1 MRFNRAVNY
10 REQRGETMKNKY
22 LSASL
27 GLYINYFV
35 HGMALI
41 IIAQNIDFLSKQ
53 WHTDNAGAAAVVSSL
68 GIGKLVAVFFSG
80 KLSDRFGRKLSVV
93 LGILFYVLFLGGILI
108 SPNVAVAYMLGISAG
123 VANSFLDTG
132 TYPALMEAFPKKSG
146 PANIII
152 KAFMQGGQF
161 VLPYLISFLIMRQ
174 LWFGWSFIVLIAVLC
189 VNLVFVLTR
198 TFPPMAADSPESQAA
213 EPQKARTL
221 HFSLNEICLILFGYV
236 AQTVLYIL
244 GQWIAKYGSEVVH
257 MSEGSSRLLVS
268 YGSLGAICCVLVTFL
283 LGNRGIKPIYFMMI
297 YTVMTAVV
305 SLVIWAFPVPAVCTA
320 GAVLLGYFSSGGLIQ
335 LGLTLLAEKSSRGKG
350 LVTSLYTIAEGVAI
364 FTIPLV
370 AAAIS
375 RVNIGGIFL
384 LNAAVALFGFVL
396 SLIVFTRDRQPVNE
410 AGVQAERARC

>member
-1 MRFNRAVNY
+1 
-10 REQRGETMKNKY
+10 MKNKY

>member
-1 MRFNRAVNY
+1 
-10 REQRGETMKNKY
+10 MKNKY

-53 WHTDNAGAAAVVSSL
+53 WNTDNAGAAAVVSSL

-80 KLSDRFGRKLSVV
+80 KLSDRFGRKPSVV
-93 LGILFYVLFLGGILI
+93 LGIFFYVLFLAGILI
-108 SPNVAVAYMLGISAG
+108 SPNVAVAYMFGISAG

-132 TYPALMEAFPKKSG
+132 TYPALMEAFPKKSA

-152 KAFMQGGQF
+152 KAFIQGGQF
-161 VLPYLISFLIMRQ
+161 VLPYLIGFLILRD
-174 LWFGWSFIVLIAVLC
+174 LWFGWSFIFLIAVLS
-189 VNLVFVLTR
+189 VNLVFILTR
-198 TFPPMAADSPESQAA
+198 TFPPMTDISQAS
-213 EPQKARTL
+213 EESRPQRVRTF
-221 HFSLNEICLILFGYV
+221 HFSLNEICLILFGFV
-236 AQTVLYIL
+236 AQTLLYIL

-268 YGSLGAICCVLVTFL
+268 YGSLGAICCVLVTFT
-283 LGNRGIKPIYFMMI
+283 LGNRGIKSIYFMML
-297 YTVMTAVV
+297 YTVMTAVI
-305 SLVIWAFPVPAVCTA
+305 SLVIWAFPVPVVCTA

-370 AAAIS
+370 ASAIS

-384 LNAAVALFGFVL
+384 LNGAIALFGFTL
-396 SLIVFTRDRQPVNE
+396 TLIIFTRDKRPINE
-410 AGVQAERARC
+410 ASVQVEQVQC